1 MHSQSL
7 IGAETLRAES
17 LILHES
23 MKSRRELFFEKT
35 YPKLFAECVFDED
48 VYASSGQHTKTCE
61 AVVLAYYPR
70 IETHECVSKAAVVGM
85 TSLDRSGV
93 HGDSKKSL
101 LEDVVWIVVAN
112 AAKDVFGDD

>member
-1 MHSQSL
+1 
-7 IGAETLRAES
+7 
-17 LILHES
+17 
-23 MKSRRELFFEKT
+23 
-35 YPKLFAECVFDED
+35 
-48 VYASSGQHTKTCE
+48 
-61 AVVLAYYPR
+61 
-70 IETHECVSKAAVVGM
+70 M